1 MRLSRPLGT
10 YDVEPGRSERVL
22 RRGGM
27 SNASRVR
34 QLSLCVKP
42 FSAAYQLQNLYSR
55 GVE

>member
-10 YDVEPGRSERVL
+10 Y
-22 RRGGM
+22 GM